1 MTTASPFH
9 IGEQQVQSKLGVRD
23 IESWAKKVVRP
34 FMTEEQSAFYTSLP
48 FLVAGARDQ
57 AGRPWATL
65 LVGPDGFVDAPD
77 TETLRIDAR
86 PVPGDAL
93 EGALERGS
101 ELGLL
106 GIELATRRRN
116 RVNGRLGDSSD
127 VLLFQVE
134 QSFGNCPQYIHERDW
149 RRVED
154 EPPGEPQRRSELTA
168 SQRELI
174 ENADTFFI
182 ATGYRGE
189 GESPTYGMDASHRGG
204 NPGFVTVESD
214 TRLVF
219 PDYAGNNHF
228 NTIGNL
234 ALDPRI
240 GLLFVDFASGGMLQ
254 ITGRAEITWGG
265 PAVERYIGAHRL
277 VHIEVEEVVDL
288 PSALPLRFSDAGA
301 GVRSLRL
308 VEKVK
313 ESEEIT
319 SFVFVSRDGGP
330 LETFEA
336 GQHLPIELEISSQRG
351 SVRRTYSLSN
361 APAID
366 RYRIS
371 VKRERMG
378 LVSRHLHDV
387 VEVGAILDTRAPAG
401 DFVLGCTNCP
411 VALISAG
418 VGLTPMLSMLH
429 RLTESGAGRPIWWIH
444 GARDGAHHALSNEV
458 LELAEHHPNVRMCVV
473 YSRPGPNDELGVDYD
488 IQGRV
493 TAYLVSDFVDVSD
506 AHFYM
511 CGPTRF
517 MADVHDGLETAGVTA
532 ERIHSESFGLAG

>member
-34 FMTEEQSAFYTSLP
+34 FMSDEHCAFHTSLP
-48 FLVAGARDQ
+48 FLVAAARDQ

-65 LVGPDGFVDAPD
+65 LVGPEGFVDAPD
-77 TETLRIDAR
+77 AKTLRIDAR

-93 EGALERGS
+93 EGALARGS

-116 RVNGRLGDSSD
+116 RVNGRLGDASD

-149 RRVED
+149 HRVED
-154 EPPGEPQRRSELTA
+154 EPAGEPRRGSALTA
-168 SQRELI
+168 PQSDLI
-174 ENADTFFI
+174 ENANTLFI

-189 GESPTYGMDASHRGG
+189 GDSPTYGMDASHRGG
-204 NPGFVTVESD
+204 DPGFVTVESD

-234 ALDPRI
+234 TLDPRV

-254 ITGRAEITWGG
+254 ITGRAEITWEG
-265 PAVERYIGAHRL
+265 PAVERYLGARRL
-277 VHIEVEEVVDL
+277 VHVDVEEVVDL
-288 PSALPLRFSDAGA
+288 PGALPLRFSDAGA
-301 GVRSLRL
+301 GVRSVRV

-330 LETFEA
+330 LESFEA
-336 GQHLPIELEISSQRG
+336 GQHLPIELEVQSQRD

-361 APAID
+361 APGID
-366 RYRIS
+366 HYRIS

-387 VEVGAILDTRAPAG
+387 VEVGAILDTRAPTG

-429 RLTESGAGRPIWWIH
+429 RLTESGAGRPIWWVH

-458 LELAEHHPNVRMCVV
+458 RELAERHPNVKIRVA

-493 TAYLVSDFVDVSD
+493 TAELISDFLDVSD

-532 ERIHSESFGLAG
+532 ERIHSESFGPAG